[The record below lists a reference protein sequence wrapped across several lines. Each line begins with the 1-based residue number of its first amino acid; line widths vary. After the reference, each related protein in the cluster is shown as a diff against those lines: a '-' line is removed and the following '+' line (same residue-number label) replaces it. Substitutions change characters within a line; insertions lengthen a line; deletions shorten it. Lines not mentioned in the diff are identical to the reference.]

1 MSLAETISPLIG
13 RWLIAWFFLSEAYTR
28 ASSWSGTIEMMA
40 AKHIPD
46 APPLFA
52 LALLVMVAGG
62 LALLLGFHVR
72 HGALALFGFTI
83 VTTVVMHD
91 YWKIANLAERAT
103 EYDLFA
109 RNMAIAGGLL
119 LIVGMG
125 AGPLAIDNRMDSGA
139 KKKG

>member
-46 APPLFA
+46 APPLF
-52 LALLVMVAGG
+52 
-62 LALLLGFHVR
+62 
-72 HGALALFGFTI
+72 ALALFGFTI